1 MHPVERKMTFEI
13 GQTVKKLS
21 RLCDEP
27 QRISEALFDGN
38 FEWYRLEFGGGAW
51 HKPEE
56 LTSSV
61 KDASQENR
69 LYER

>member
-1 MHPVERKMTFEI
+1 MTFEI

-38 FEWYRLEFGGGAW
+38 FEWYRLEFDGGAW
-51 HKPEE
+51 HEPEE
-56 LTSSV
+56 LARMHRSIDKIDTEIACSHPHP
-61 KDASQENR
+61 
-69 LYER
+69 